1 MVGHYQKC
9 DFLELSVT
17 TESFRYFVDYASCF
31 LLNCSSTMSKHL
43 SPSILLEAIA
53 FDVKQ
58 KNHTKV
64 QRLDLIIFTRRRLA
78 GSNGS
83 HGRSPP

>member
-31 LLNCSSTMSKHL
+31 LLNCSSTMGKHL

-53 FDVKQ
+53 FDVNILAAK
-58 KNHTKV
+58 KSYKSSAIRLNHIYSETFGW
-64 QRLDLIIFTRRRLA
+64 Q
-78 GSNGS
+78 
-83 HGRSPP
+83 